1 MPRISRAIAIGYP
14 HHVTQR
20 GNYRQTVFAETADY
34 DQYVEVHDQFG
45 PLVKQVV
52 EFMNENRIQAFT
64 FSFEFT
70 IIKALC

>member
-34 DQYVEVHDQFG
+34 TQYLDFLAQYAPQCDLERISSMA
-45 PLVKQVV
+45 LKSAVV
-52 EFMNENRIQAFT
+52 AN
-64 FSFEFT
+64 
-70 IIKALC
+70 